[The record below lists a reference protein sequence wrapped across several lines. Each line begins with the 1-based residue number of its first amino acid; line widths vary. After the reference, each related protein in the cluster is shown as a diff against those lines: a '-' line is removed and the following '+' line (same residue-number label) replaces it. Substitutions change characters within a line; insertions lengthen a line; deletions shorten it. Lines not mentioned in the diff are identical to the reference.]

1 MPPLCASSI
10 YIVLRNRSHLE
21 CLQYLRERGCP
32 WDERT
37 CSSAA
42 KNGHLECLKYL
53 YENGCP
59 RGVVDTLTSGMRT
72 LSTHLKDTAN
82 DLSNVLALKS

>member
-10 YIVLRNRSHLE
+10 YIVLRNRSRLE

-37 CSSAA
+37 CSSAVL
-42 KNGHLECLKYL
+42 NGHLECSKYL
-53 YENGCP
+53 RENGCP
-59 RGVVDTLTSGMRT
+59 DIYANNNKTLYVKMDDEWMSKYLRENGCLT
-72 LSTHLKDTAN
+72 
-82 DLSNVLALKS
+82 